1 MIIGV
6 GVDLVEHERVKNVMM
21 RHEGRFA
28 RKVFTD
34 EERAYCEARAMP
46 HVHYA
51 ARFAAKEA
59 FLKAVGLGMSNGMR
73 WRDCGIINNPF
84 GQPDLAIVGNGLK
97 RCQEMG
103 VTHSFVSLSHSRGH
117 AIAMVILEKRDHPDE
132 DAGLGKALSKF
143 EEL

>member
-6 GVDLVEHERVKNVMM
+6 GVDLVEHERVKNVME

-28 RKVFTD
+28 RKLFTD

-46 HVHYA
+46 HIHYA

-73 WRDCGIINNPF
+73 WRDCGIVNNPL
-84 GQPDLAIVGNGLK
+84 GQPDLAIIGNGLK
-97 RCQEMG
+97 RCHEMG

-117 AIAMVILEKRDHPDE
+117 AIAMVILEKRTNPD
-132 DAGLGKALSKF
+132 DNSGLAKAVSKF
-143 EEL
+143 EAL